1 MGACYEV
8 ISAFAGKLH
17 VAVPLKRRWVQTSAN
32 RVSLGMCQSFAVG
45 ASLIYAV
52 KRGHFEDLVRLLL
65 ASAQAP

>member
-17 VAVPLKRRWVQTSAN
+17 VAVPLKGRWVQTSAN

-45 ASLIYAV
+45 ASLIDEVNAV
-52 KRGHFEDLVRLLL
+52 TSKTWSGSCGHRRR
-65 ASAQAP
+65 P